1 MLPGQRCWPGQRDW
15 SQAKHKCDLK
25 HLNSKALIS
34 SHFPLGSDLFSCHTT
49 QMCFALFCF
58 GHILSHGWP
67 ALSLINPYKQFSNVV
82 RLPKSFRSIQSA
94 LTRSLVCPL
103 KGPFGLTHLA
113 IRVWVQRSRHH
124 LRKEQTSDG
133 VHTEAHLGAA
143 TAQFRAR
150 CDKAKIAIKRA
161 A

>member
-1 MLPGQRCWPGQRDW
+1 MLPGQRCWPGQCDW

-49 QMCFALFCF
+49 QMCFALF
-58 GHILSHGWP
+58 WP
-67 ALSLINPYKQFSNVV
+67 HFESWLASPLFDKSLQFSNVV

-143 TAQFRAR
+143 TAQFWAR